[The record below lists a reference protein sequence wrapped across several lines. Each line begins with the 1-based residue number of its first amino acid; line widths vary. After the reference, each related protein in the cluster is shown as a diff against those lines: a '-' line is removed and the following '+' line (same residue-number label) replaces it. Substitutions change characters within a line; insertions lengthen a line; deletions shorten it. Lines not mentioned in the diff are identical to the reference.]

1 MTAERI
7 VRLGPLE
14 QVHVDVIRH
23 PGATLFTLLLGVL
36 GDHPVDVPDLWRR
49 TVRSSAP
56 AAAVPLVRTLLST
69 AHVGIPD
76 SLALTSE
83 PRSTKMSATL
93 DQLMALSPD
102 EFADD
107 MAAQCPVSPP
117 VALRKVLDSPGD
129 YLTAYQHVVTSVWAA
144 FEPLWKRADGLIGR
158 EMERVGLATVTGS
171 LAPVLAGLNSKVPY
185 RDGVLQLPPFVS
197 GAPAE
202 LGNRRLI
209 LMPLA
214 SGHRA
219 GLYDAVHPEHFFIG
233 YPLPGLGHITGVSP
247 DGPAPADDALVLIL
261 GAVRAAILRQLTR
274 HPAVGDLA
282 RSLHISPSTAT
293 YHCDQLA
300 AAGLL
305 ERERHGQHV
314 RLRAT
319 DRGMALL
326 ELLSATPAA

>member
-14 QVHVDVIRH
+14 QVQVDVVRH

-36 GDHPVDVPDLWRR
+36 GDHLVDVPDLWRR
-49 TVRSSAP
+49 TVHDSAP
-56 AAAVPLVRTLLST
+56 AAAVPLVRRLLST
-69 AHVGIPD
+69 APVVIPD

-83 PRSTKMSATL
+83 LRSTKMSATL
-93 DQLMALSPD
+93 DQLMSLSPD

-107 MAAQCPVSPP
+107 MAAQSPVSPP
-117 VALRKVLDSPGD
+117 PALRRVLDSPRD
-129 YLTAYQHVVTSVWAA
+129 YLTAYQHVVTSVWEA

-158 EMERVGLATVTGS
+158 EMERVGFATVTGS

-185 RDGVLQLPPFVS
+185 RDGVLQLPPCDP

-209 LMPLA
+209 FMPLA

-219 GLYDAVHPEHFFIG
+219 GPYDAVHPEHFWIG
-233 YPLPGLGHITGVSP
+233 YPLPGLGHITGTSP
-247 DGPAPADDALVLIL
+247 DSPAPADDALVLIL
-261 GAVRAAILRQLTR
+261 GAIRAAILRQLTR
-274 HPAVGDLA
+274 QPAVGELA

-319 DRGMALL
+319 ARGMAFL
-326 ELLSATPAA
+326 ELLSATPAD